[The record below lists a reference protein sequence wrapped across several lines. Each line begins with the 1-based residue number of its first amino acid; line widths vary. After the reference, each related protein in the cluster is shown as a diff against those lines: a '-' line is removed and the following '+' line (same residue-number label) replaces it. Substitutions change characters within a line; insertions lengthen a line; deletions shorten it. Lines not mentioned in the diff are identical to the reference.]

1 MEGAGSGGADKGR
14 DSSEGSS
21 YRQQQD
27 KVLIS
32 VNEARH
38 TEQLLGLHGL
48 HAQLH
53 SHRTP
58 Y

>member
-38 TEQLLGLHGL
+38 TEQLLGLH
-48 HAQLH
+48 AQLH